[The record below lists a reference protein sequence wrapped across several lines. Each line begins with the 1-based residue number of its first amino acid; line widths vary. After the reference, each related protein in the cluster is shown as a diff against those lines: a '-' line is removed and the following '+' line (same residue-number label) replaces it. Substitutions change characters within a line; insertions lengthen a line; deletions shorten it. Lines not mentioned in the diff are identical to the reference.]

1 MSNQILY
8 DTSISDKNELSVQ
21 PILETFFKTKL
32 NLTDKFDIVD
42 YIGDKIQIE
51 LKCRN
56 NKKDTYPTTMIGQKK
71 INHLLQTSDTGYVV
85 FKFTDGLYYYQI
97 THDNMKFCKQC
108 HQGGRNDRKKN
119 EYKKNA
125 YCYIP
130 VNLLEK
136 IEFKLDFL

>member
-1 MSNQILY
+1 MNNQILY
-8 DTSISDKNELSVQ
+8 DTSISEKNELSVK

-56 NKKDTYPTTMIGQKK
+56 NKKDTYPTTMLGQNK
-71 INHLLQTSDTGYVV
+71 INHLLKISDNGYVV

-97 THDNMKFCKQC
+97 TPENLKFCKQC
-108 HQGGRNDRKKN
+108 HQGGRSDRKKN